1 MHLAPAQHSS
11 QNICGRSR
19 SWSRQSA
26 RVGLLLVLLVLPVV
40 SRAQTGVTASE
51 VGPSPAQ
58 YAAPFYTCVRNYYVS
73 PTGNDAN
80 AGTSAAPWLT
90 IQHAD
95 TAAGGRVAGD
105 CVNVE
110 PGTYPSGSSITH
122 GGSASTA
129 TGYVVYRCTQLDA
142 CKISESDHG
151 FQIIPRS
158 GSAANYVV
166 IDGFELAAT
175 SEVAYGQGIAVED
188 NESPEN
194 SFGSHHI
201 WVLNNLIHGYGQSG
215 VQMNDGEYFYVI
227 HNTVYNN
234 ANVTCD
240 AQGSGI
246 AFVVLKAISGYTPTA
261 MDTAWGF
268 RNVVELNESYNN
280 TLTRCG
286 TASNP
291 YDTDG
296 NGIILDTWDGSGTT
310 FGPYAGSAL
319 VAFNVAY
326 QNGGKGIHVLRNSAA
341 TIVIANNT
349 AYENNLD
356 PFNNASARGEINIAG
371 SVNTTVIN
379 NIAYPVPATS
389 PNDPRC
395 QGVSYSILPW
405 ILPYTC
411 PLQVNSAIASG
422 PYTGLGGTDISV
434 VNSGNTFTHNVT
446 YGGTPP
452 YGWGPLGNLI
462 YVGGGSTDSMNC
474 STGTNSNQCN
484 VNPQL
489 VTPASGNFALGAG
502 SSAIGYGQSATY
514 LPAQAADTGACS
526 HTLATCSAGK
536 AAP

>member
-1 MHLAPAQHSS
+1 VRTFLFLFLLAFATPLHAQ
-11 QNICGRSR
+11 
-19 SWSRQSA
+19 
-26 RVGLLLVLLVLPVV
+26 
-40 SRAQTGVTASE
+40 VTPSE
-51 VGPSPAQ
+51 VGPSPAL
-58 YAAPFYTCVRNYYVS
+58 YAAPFYTCAQNYYVS

-90 IQHAD
+90 IRHAD
-95 TAAGGRVAGD
+95 TGAGGRVAGD

-110 PGTYPSGSSITH
+110 PGTYPSGSSIAH
-122 GGSASTA
+122 GGSAATA
-129 TGYVVYRCTQLDA
+129 TGYVVYRCTQLDT
-142 CKISESDHG
+142 CKITESDHG
-151 FQIIPRS
+151 FQIIPP
-158 GSAANYVV
+158 GAQGAGGPGPDFIV

-175 SEVAYGQGIAVED
+175 SEVTFGQGIAVED

-234 ANVTCD
+234 SNATCD

-246 AFVVLKAISGYTPTA
+246 SFVVLKAVSGYTPTA

-268 RNVVELNESYNN
+268 RNVIEFNESYNN
-280 TLTRCG
+280 ILTQCG
-286 TASNP
+286 TAGNP

-310 FGPYAGSAL
+310 FGPYAGSGL
-319 VAFNVAY
+319 VAFNVVY
-326 QNGGKGIHVLRNSAA
+326 QNGGKGIQLLRNSAA
-341 TIVIANNT
+341 AITIANNT
-349 AYENNLD
+349 AYDDNLD
-356 PFNNASARGEINIAG
+356 PYNNATARGEINIAG
-371 SVNTTVIN
+371 SVNTTIIN
-379 NIAYPVPATS
+379 NIAYSLPATS

-395 QGVSYSILPW
+395 QGVSYSISPW
-405 ILPYTC
+405 NLPYPC
-411 PLQVNSAIASG
+411 PLQMNAAIQSG
-422 PYTGLGGTDISV
+422 PYTGSGGTDISV
-434 VNSGNTFTHNVT
+434 INSGNTFTHNVT

-452 YGWGPLGNLI
+452 YGWGLLGNSI

-502 SSAIGYGQSATY
+502 SPATGYGLPASY
-514 LPAQAADTGACS
+514 LPAPAVDAGACFD
-526 HTLATCSAGK
+526 TLASCPSAGK
-536 AAP
+536 VVP